1 MAVQHARAFLSPK
14 GWDDLFEAAIRRRY
28 DRKHCLYTFTGK
40 GKERHGGIMIGIT
53 VRGLYTTYV
62 KEISTGCGINEAWH
76 TSRAVMTLQ
85 VAWWH

>member
-1 MAVQHARAFLSPK
+1 
-14 GWDDLFEAAIRRRY
+14 
-28 DRKHCLYTFTGK
+28 
-40 GKERHGGIMIGIT
+40 MIGIT

-85 VAWWH
+85 VTSWH